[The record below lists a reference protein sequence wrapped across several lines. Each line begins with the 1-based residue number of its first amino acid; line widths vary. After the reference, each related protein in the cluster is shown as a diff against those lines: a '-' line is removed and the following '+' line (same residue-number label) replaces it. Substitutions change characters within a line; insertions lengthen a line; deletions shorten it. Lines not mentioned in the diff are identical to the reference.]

1 VRPAPPKDPSGVPSR
16 FRPVSPRPRGRCS
29 RAWRLRE
36 PGPIRR
42 TWSAGPSSAGRSDG
56 HTQDP
61 PVTVDAANHNVLD
74 PVSLHRAGPRWAAS
88 VGKEPGRS
96 QISLLPKIGADYPHI
111 EVLGL
116 HASEIVVQTP
126 DRDIDGDRLV
136 IVGRSAWSDR
146 AGVRAVLPK
155 EGAQAAPVATRQP

>member
-1 VRPAPPKDPSGVPSR
+1 M
-16 FRPVSPRPRGRCS
+16 
-29 RAWRLRE
+29 
-36 PGPIRR
+36 
-42 TWSAGPSSAGRSDG
+42 
-56 HTQDP
+56 
-61 PVTVDAANHNVLD
+61 
-74 PVSLHRAGPRWAAS
+74 
-88 VGKEPGRS
+88 GKEPSRS

-136 IVGRSAWSDR
+136 IVGRGAWSDR

-155 EGAQAAPVATRQP
+155 EGAQAAPVAARQP